1 MSKFRV
7 EGGDLERFSK
17 RDFFTL
23 TLWSTGLAQTLSR
36 TAAIPGFFNVTL
48 WSNGS
53 QDYEQSKMKVKK
65 WRDSYYRR
73 ALGIP
78 LRNGSVYTLSTERI
92 LTPAMIILP
101 YDHKNCNYGLL
112 LTAMHTMKGGNLY
125 KSYGTSPPITEPGD
139 ATRFC
144 VSKQASFLR

>member
-48 WSNGS
+48 
-53 QDYEQSKMKVKK
+53 
-65 WRDSYYRR
+65 
-73 ALGIP
+73 
-78 LRNGSVYTLSTERI
+78 
-92 LTPAMIILP
+92 
-101 YDHKNCNYGLL
+101 
-112 LTAMHTMKGGNLY
+112 
-125 KSYGTSPPITEPGD
+125 
-139 ATRFC
+139 
-144 VSKQASFLR
+144 